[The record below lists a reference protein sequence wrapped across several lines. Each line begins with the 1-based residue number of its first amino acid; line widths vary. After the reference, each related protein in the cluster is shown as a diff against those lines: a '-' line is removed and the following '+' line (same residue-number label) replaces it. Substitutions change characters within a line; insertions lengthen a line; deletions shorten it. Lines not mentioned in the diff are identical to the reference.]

1 MMTTAFNVN
10 ANSKKAFWKSGI
22 TPDMVKIL
30 VRFKFITK
38 PC

>member
-10 ANSKKAFWKSGI
+10 ANSKIAFWKSGI

-30 VRFKFITK
+30 MRFNFITK